1 MAALG
6 RQVPIQLQV
15 TMEQTGTMLL
25 GSEIGAVRSV
35 PIGALRPDIF
45 GLNCATRPSEMHE
58 HLRRLSASAHH
69 ADLVPAQLGLPSV
82 VDGKMHYDLAPD
94 EFVAYQTRFITEL
107 GVQVVGGCC
116 GSTPSTC
123 AGWRPWPRT

>member
-1 MAALG
+1 
-6 RQVPIQLQV
+6 
-15 TMEQTGTMLL
+15 
-25 GSEIGAVRSV
+25 
-35 PIGALRPDIF
+35 
-45 GLNCATRPSEMHE
+45 MHE
-58 HLRRLSASAHH
+58 HLRHLSANATMPISTC
-69 ADLVPAQLGLPSV
+69 LRSMGLPSV

-94 EFVAYQTRFITEL
+94 EFVAYQTQFVTEL